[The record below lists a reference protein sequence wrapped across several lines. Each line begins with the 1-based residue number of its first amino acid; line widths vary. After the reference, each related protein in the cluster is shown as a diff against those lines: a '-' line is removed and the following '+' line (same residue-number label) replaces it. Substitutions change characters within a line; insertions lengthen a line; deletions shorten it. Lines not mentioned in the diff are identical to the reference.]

1 MTDIPDDQLVKK
13 GKMIK
18 APWKMTSTE
27 RDKWE
32 SKMQVE
38 AKEYLFSIGQPLV
51 YEKNGHM
58 IAEYADGRVKVI
70 R

>member
-1 MTDIPDDQLVKK
+1 MTDIPEEQLIKK

-18 APWKMTSTE
+18 APWTMTLTE
-27 RDKWE
+27 RNDWE
-32 SKMQVE
+32 LRMQTE

-51 YEKNGHM
+51 YEKEGHM
-58 IAEYADGRVKVI
+58 IAEYADGRIKVI

>member
-1 MTDIPDDQLVKK
+1 MTDIPEEQLVKK

-18 APWKMTSTE
+18 APWTMAPAE
-27 RDKWE
+27 RDEWE
-32 SKMQVE
+32 SKMQAE

-51 YEKNGHM
+51 YEKEGHM
-58 IAEYADGRVKVI
+58 IAEYANGRIKVI

>member
-1 MTDIPDDQLVKK
+1 MTDIPEEQLVKK

-18 APWKMTSTE
+18 APWTMAPAE
-27 RDKWE
+27 REEWE
-32 SKMQVE
+32 LRRQAE
-38 AKEYLFSIGQPLV
+38 TRAYLFSIGQPLV
-51 YEKNGHM
+51 YKKNGHM